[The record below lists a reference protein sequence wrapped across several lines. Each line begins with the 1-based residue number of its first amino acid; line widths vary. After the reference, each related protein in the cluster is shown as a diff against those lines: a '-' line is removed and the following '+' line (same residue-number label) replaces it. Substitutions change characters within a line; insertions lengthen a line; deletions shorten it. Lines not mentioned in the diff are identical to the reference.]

1 MDMPKFVTTHEE
13 GPAHGKYFEIS
24 VMVGKEWL
32 GTGSGTT
39 KKAASQR
46 AARQALATLNDSDQ

>member
-1 MDMPKFVTTHEE
+1 MIIL
-13 GPAHGKYFEIS
+13 YFEIS
-24 VMVGKEWL
+24 VLVGKNWY

-46 AARQALATLNDSDQ
+46 AARQALTTLVNSNQEQSLKLSK